1 MIKYLIA
8 AALAVASIAAQG
20 QGLRMKN
27 EGGSGWICAGVGIGE
42 REALAAL
49 EPQAN
54 FKLILV
60 TATRGAY
67 LAGVPVA
74 LYRAGSKTPLLSV
87 RAGGPICL
95 FHVPAGQY
103 RVESTYNGERRGATL
118 RVGRLER
125 QPARIVLSFPSR
137 SEDSL

>member
-8 AALAVASIAAQG
+8 AVLTVASVAAQG
-20 QGLRMKN
+20 QGLEMKN
-27 EGGSGWICAGVGIGE
+27 EGSLRWICAGVGIGQ

-49 EPQAN
+49 EPQAT
-54 FKLILV
+54 FKLVLV

-67 LAGVPVA
+67 IADVPVS
-74 LYRAGSKTPLLSV
+74 LYRAGSKTPLLRL

-95 FHVPAGQY
+95 FHLPAGQY
-103 RVESTYNGERRGATL
+103 RVESTYNGELRGATL
-118 RVGRLER
+118 RIGSRQR

-137 SEDSL
+137 PEDSL

>member
-8 AALAVASIAAQG
+8 AALAVASVTAQG
-20 QGLRMKN
+20 QGLQMKN
-27 EGGSGWICAGVGIGE
+27 EGGLKWICAGVGIGE

-49 EPQAN
+49 EPQAD
-54 FKLILV
+54 FKLVLV

-67 LAGVPVA
+67 IADVPVV
-74 LYRAGSKTPLLSV
+74 LYRAGSKNPLLSV
-87 RAGGPICL
+87 RAEGPICL

-103 RVESTYNGERRGATL
+103 RVKSTYNGHLRGATL
-118 RVGRLER
+118 RVGGRKGR
-125 QPARIVLSFPSR
+125 PARIVLSFPSR